1 MSPVACAP
9 PLADPVE
16 RFSEAIDRAVE
27 VVAKIGFDR
36 AHDPTPCDRYNVA
49 GLIGHLVFA
58 MRRVERLGLG
68 IDAFA
73 YPPDVGVANVSY
85 PWARAVREAGADA
98 LAAWQQADLSAQL
111 SLPWMTGSAE
121 RVLGMY
127 VMEVLAHAWDL
138 ARATA
143 QPLEGDAALGEA
155 VLALAE
161 GSMVSMPMS
170 AYEGPDAPFKRPTT
184 PREGAGPHTRFAAL
198 LGRSA

>member
-1 MSPVACAP
+1 MPRVVYAP
-9 PLADPVE
+9 PLADPVT
-16 RFSEAIDRAVE
+16 RFGQAVDRAVE
-27 VVAKIGFDR
+27 VVTRIGFDR
-36 AHDPTPCDRYNVA
+36 RHDPTPCDPYKVA
-49 GLIGHLVFA
+49 GLIGHLVFSL
-58 MRRVERLGLG
+58 RRVERLGLG
-68 IDAFA
+68 VDAFA
-73 YPPDVGVANVSY
+73 DPPDDSVRNVSY
-85 PWARAVREAGADA
+85 PWAPAVREAGDDA
-98 LAAWQQADLSAQL
+98 IAAWRQADLSAEV
-111 SLPWMTGSAE
+111 SLPWMTGSAAT
-121 RVLGMY
+121 VLGMY

-161 GSMVSMPMS
+161 GSMVSMPLS